1 MILVSPF
8 KKLSVVYKLIII
20 FKMTC
25 NTDLLHVGIYVMAA
39 GFSML
44 ISSALNF
51 SLLTP
56 VANKVALEEQN
67 DLEKKT
73 TQILIQN
80 NSAYRRGRLDF
91 GV

>member
-1 MILVSPF
+1 
-8 KKLSVVYKLIII
+8 VVYKLLYIYQ
-20 FKMTC
+20 MTC
-25 NTDLLHVGIYVMAA
+25 NTDLLHVGIYIMAA

-51 SLLTP
+51 TLLTP
-56 VANKVALEEQN
+56 VANEAALQEQN
-67 DLEKKT
+67 DIQKAA

-80 NSAYRRGRLDF
+80 KVSNRMGRLDF

>member
-1 MILVSPF
+1 M
-8 KKLSVVYKLIII
+8 VYKLLFIY
-20 FKMTC
+20 KMTC
-25 NTDLLHVGIYVMAA
+25 NTDLLHVGIYIMAA

-51 SLLTP
+51 TLLTP
-56 VANKVALEEQN
+56 VANEAALQEQN
-67 DLEKKT
+67 DIQKAA

-80 NSAYRRGRLDF
+80 KAANRFRRLDF

>member
-1 MILVSPF
+1 MS
-8 KKLSVVYKLIII
+8 
-20 FKMTC
+20 C

-51 SLLTP
+51 TLLTP
-56 VANKVALEEQN
+56 VANKVALQEQN
-67 DLEKKT
+67 DIQKAA

-80 NSAYRRGRLDF
+80 KAGNRVGRLDF

>member
-1 MILVSPF
+1 
-8 KKLSVVYKLIII
+8 
-20 FKMTC
+20 MTC
-25 NTDLLHVGIYVMAA
+25 NTDLLHVGIYIMAA

-51 SLLTP
+51 TLLTP
-56 VANKVALEEQN
+56 VANEAALQEQN
-67 DLEKKT
+67 DIQKAA

-80 NSAYRRGRLDF
+80 KAANRFRRLDF

>member
-1 MILVSPF
+1 
-8 KKLSVVYKLIII
+8 
-20 FKMTC
+20 MTC
-25 NTDLLHVGIYVMAA
+25 NTDLLHVGIYIMAA

-51 SLLTP
+51 TLLTP
-56 VANKVALEEQN
+56 VANEAALQEQN
-67 DLEKKT
+67 DIQKAA

-80 NSAYRRGRLDF
+80 KVSNRMGRLDF